1 MSDHEHSHT
10 HAHGPANRG
19 RRVLKTAAPLFVR
32 EPDGPPRG
40 GAIVLHD
47 VFGVSEY
54 VEEYCR
60 RLAAEG
66 WLAVAP
72 YLYYEYGGRDF
83 RPEQLSTARAA
94 MDSLGPD
101 DLAADIDGAVDHLVR
116 RCGLDAARCTATG
129 FSMGGYL
136 ATWAA
141 GRHALGAAVAVSPGG
156 VEQAPWPG
164 LPHLSELVAQRLT
177 PWLGIAPDG
186 DPALDEAV
194 SGVPCVQTESVGPVA
209 HGFYRLG
216 REHHDPEAER
226 RAWSLAE
233 AFTEAQVAGAP
244 PSSME
249 FLPG

>member
-1 MSDHEHSHT
+1 MSDHT

-32 EPDGPPRG
+32 EPDGPARG

-47 VFGVSEY
+47 VFGVSDY

-83 RPEQLSTARAA
+83 RPEQLGTARAA
-94 MDSLGPD
+94 MESLHPD
-101 DLAADIDGAVDHLVR
+101 DLEADIDGAVDHLVR
-116 RCGLDAARCTATG
+116 RCGLDTARCTATG

-141 GRHALGAAVAVSPGG
+141 GRHALGAAVAVAPSGLESP
-156 VEQAPWPG
+156 PWPG
-164 LPHLSELVAQRLT
+164 LAPLSALLGQRRT

-186 DPALDEAV
+186 DPVLDQAAP
-194 SGVPCVQTESVGPVA
+194 GVPCAQTEAVGQVA
-209 HGFYRLG
+209 HGFYRMG
-216 REHHDPEAER
+216 RGGHDPDAER